1 MGQKT
6 PIFAFTSLTQT
17 VSARVPE
24 NLPTL
29 GVIEGDIRNGAI
41 SLKRTAQIP
50 QFLSNPRENNI
61 GAQLFGHVLQK
72 LCGGGLPGVC
82 GDIDGVSVAKLEVDL
97 DFGVGLV
104 LEFLEVLLPE
114 FFEEVVTFNNE
125 IGEPVTWR
133 IRRLKEGFGKRMAG
147 QAVAH
152 QQVWRRPPAGREG
165 PLRLQKT
172 FCIQK
177 RLKNDL
183 GVLDLGKRG
192 RASNDV

>member
-6 PIFAFTSLTQT
+6 SIFAFTSLTQT

-41 SLKRTAQIP
+41 SLERAAQIP

-82 GDIDGVSVAKLEVDL
+82 GDIDRVSVAKLEVDL

-114 FFEEVVTFNNE
+114 FFEEVVTFDNE

-133 IRRLKEGFGKRMAG
+133 IRRLKEGFGNRMAG

-152 QQVWRRPPAGREG
+152 QQVWRRPPA
-165 PLRLQKT
+165 
-172 FCIQK
+172 
-177 RLKNDL
+177 
-183 GVLDLGKRG
+183 
-192 RASNDV
+192 